1 MRAYGVIIL
10 SNMTYRGQTNMSD
23 ILKRAQD
30 IEGFNDRITESYRP
44 LSPSLYDKYNVQR
57 GLRRND
63 GTGVMAGLTSI
74 GDVKGYVIEDG
85 EKIPCEGR
93 LRYRGVDVRDIVDA
107 CQREKRFGFEE
118 VAFLLLSG
126 FLPNRNQ
133 YNAFRELI
141 GSQRML
147 PDSFAEDMIMKA
159 PSINIMNK
167 LARCV
172 LASYSYDPNPDDTS
186 FANIFR
192 QSIELI
198 ARFPTMVAYGYQAKR
213 HYHDK
218 QSLYIHQPQSDLS
231 TAENFLYMI
240 RPDNKYTEL
249 EAEILDL
256 ALILHAEHGGGNNS
270 AFATRVLSSSGTDTY
285 SAIAAAVGSLKG
297 PKHGGANQRVMG
309 MIEDFKE
316 NLSDIND
323 VEQVRNHIVKILKKE
338 SYDRSGLV
346 YGMGH
351 AIYTLSDPRE
361 VMLKKKAYELAQQ
374 KGMMEEFML
383 YDLIEKNTPE
393 LFASVTGHDK
403 TMCANVDLY
412 SGFVYKMLDLPQEL
426 YTPLFAIARIV
437 GWSAHRIEEITTN
450 TKIMRPA
457 YKSVTSGK
465 GYVTIDER

>member
-1 MRAYGVIIL
+1 
-10 SNMTYRGQTNMSD
+10 MTYRGQIDMSE
-23 ILKRAQD
+23 ILKMAEN
-30 IEGFNDRITESYRP
+30 IEGFNDKITESYRP

-93 LRYRGVDVRDIVDA
+93 LRYRGVDVRDIVEA
-107 CQREKRFGFEE
+107 CQKEKRFGFEE

-133 YNAFRELI
+133 YNAFKELI

-147 PDSFAEDMIMKA
+147 PDGFAEDMIMKA
-159 PSINIMNK
+159 PSANIMNK

-323 VEQVRNHIVKILKKE
+323 VEQVRDHIVKILKKE
-338 SYDRSGLV
+338 SYDKSGLV

-383 YDLIEKNTPE
+383 YDLIEKHTPE

-412 SGFVYKMLDLPQEL
+412 SGLVYKMLDLPQEL

>member
-1 MRAYGVIIL
+1 ML
-10 SNMTYRGQTNMSD
+10 TNMTYRGQIDMSE
-23 ILKRAQD
+23 ILKMAEN
-30 IEGFNDRITESYRP
+30 IEGFNDKITESYRP

-93 LRYRGVDVRDIVDA
+93 LRYRGVDVRDIVEA
-107 CQREKRFGFEE
+107 CQKEKRFGFEE

-133 YNAFRELI
+133 YNAFKELI

-147 PDSFAEDMIMKA
+147 PDGFAEDMIMKA
-159 PSINIMNK
+159 PSANIMNK

-323 VEQVRNHIVKILKKE
+323 VEQVRDHIVKILKKE
-338 SYDRSGLV
+338 SYDKSGLV

-383 YDLIEKNTPE
+383 YDLIEKHTPE

-412 SGFVYKMLDLPQEL
+412 SGLVYKMLDLPQEL